1 MKLGLSIVS
10 LDLLETLITTLSPKI
25 EKNIKDIKVQWL
37 DNETNLV
44 KHELTTHMNDIKL
57 KIRMILKSKYDI
69 IFNKKLKLKAW

>member
-1 MKLGLSIVS
+1 MELGLSIVS